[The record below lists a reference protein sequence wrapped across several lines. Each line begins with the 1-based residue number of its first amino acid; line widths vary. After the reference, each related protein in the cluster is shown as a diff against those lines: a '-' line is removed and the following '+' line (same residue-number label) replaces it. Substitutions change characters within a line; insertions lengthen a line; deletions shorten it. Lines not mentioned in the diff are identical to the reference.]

1 MTFTIPTQLGR
12 NRIEEILGA
21 DIKHDLIQL
30 FLLLFLRFYSGSAWT
45 SWMISEVNLVPICQK
60 YLQWVHL
67 TMGTEMP
74 HFSLFKCK

>member
-45 SWMISEVNLVPICQK
+45 S
-60 YLQWVHL
+60 
-67 TMGTEMP
+67 
-74 HFSLFKCK
+74 